1 MNTALKTFTTKAS
14 AKKYFQEF
22 NLDVKYNKVSGEIAR
37 CATITLIDNSIEAK
51 SNYFTDYT
59 LEKMLNSK
67 GKEY

>member
-1 MNTALKTFTTKAS
+1 MNKVKKLFANNAS
-14 AKKYFQEF
+14 ATKYFRNF
-22 NLDVKYNKVSGEIAR
+22 NLDVKYNKTSGEIAR
-37 CATITLIDNSIEAK
+37 CATITLTDNTIEAK